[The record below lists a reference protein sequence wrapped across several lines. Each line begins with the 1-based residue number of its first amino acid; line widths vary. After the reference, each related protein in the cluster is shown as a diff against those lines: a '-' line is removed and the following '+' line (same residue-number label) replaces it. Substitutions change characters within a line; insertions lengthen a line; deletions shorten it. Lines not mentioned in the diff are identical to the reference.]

1 MPIEKK
7 LANKRIL
14 IVDDVASM
22 RNITKSILREFG
34 FLNLDDAQDGEEAL
48 NKLKSS
54 NYDLVICDW
63 NMPKMTGIELFIK
76 MQKDDKLKD
85 IFFLLVT
92 ASSETTKV
100 KEAMQFGITDYIIKP
115 YKADTLL
122 KKITTKFSLQT
133 IQP

>member
-34 FLNLDDAQDGEEAL
+34 FLKLYDAQDGDEAL

-54 NYDLVICDW
+54 DYDLVICDW
-63 NMPKMTGIELFIK
+63 NMPRMTGIELFIK

-122 KKITTKFSLQT
+122 KKISAKFSLQT
-133 IQP
+133 I

>member
-1 MPIEKK
+1 MPVEKK

-34 FLNLDDAQDGEEAL
+34 FLNLYDAQDGDEAL
-48 NKLKSS
+48 KKLMSS
-54 NYDLVICDW
+54 DYDLVICDR
-63 NMPKMTGIELFIK
+63 NMPKMTGVELFIK
-76 MQKDDKLKD
+76 MQKDDRLKN

-92 ASSETTKV
+92 ASSETSKV
-100 KEAMQFGITDYIIKP
+100 KEAIKFGITDYIIKP

-122 KKITTKFSLQT
+122 KKITAKFSPT
-133 IQP
+133 TN

>member
-1 MPIEKK
+1 MPIKKK

-22 RNITKSILREFG
+22 RNLTKSILREFG
-34 FLNLDDAQDGEEAL
+34 FLNLDDAQDGDEAL
-48 NKLKSS
+48 KKLKSFD
-54 NYDLVICDW
+54 YDLVICDW

-76 MQKDDKLKD
+76 MQKDEKLKN

-92 ASSETTKV
+92 SSSESAKV
-100 KEAMQFGITDYIIKP
+100 KEAIQFGITDYIIKP

-122 KKITTKFSLQT
+122 KKIAGKFSLQT
-133 IQP
+133 I